1 MIATESLGSR
11 YSSSSR
17 RIRGGI
23 TMRAAVSTVWV
34 MSEKAVPDALE
45 DNDTGKKGNGQPGPS
60 TILVVEDE
68 VIVRLAVADYLRRC
82 GYRVVEAKT
91 GEEAQAILRAGEL
104 VEILFSDVNLGPGIN
119 GFELAKW
126 TRENY
131 RDIRILLTSGASRM
145 AQTAEG
151 LCDAPLFSKPYPYEH
166 LVDQISKL
174 LGALGRRSGS

>member
-1 MIATESLGSR
+1 
-11 YSSSSR
+11 
-17 RIRGGI
+17 
-23 TMRAAVSTVWV
+23 MRAALSLVWV
-34 MSEKAVPDALE
+34 MPERDVPDSPKPSDIE
-45 DNDTGKKGNGQPGPS
+45 KKGNGHPAPS

-68 VIVRLAVADYLRRC
+68 VLVRMAVADYLRHC

-104 VEILFSDVNLGPGIN
+104 VEILFSDIDLGPGIN

-131 RDIRILLTSGASRM
+131 RDIRILLTSGVTKM

-151 LCDAPLFSKPYPYEH
+151 LCDGPMFTKPYPYEN
-166 LVDQISKL
+166 LGEQIGKL
-174 LGALGRRSGS
+174 LGALGRRSGR